1 MSVTPDYS
9 LMPLLATKPTIPLVL
24 LLTSLACG
32 PNMADVGGTDP
43 LVGNAGVR
51 VINAANSPVDV
62 LIDGQTMVRGLMIAH
77 VSDRLNVT
85 TGSHVVRL
93 VGSAGSSA
101 QVQIDATTSATRTA
115 VVAPSGSSLAATVLA
130 DTGALV
136 PVGKS
141 KLRVAHLSPNAGSI
155 EIWRTQPDFQTPV
168 HIMTPF
174 DYLAT
179 SPYLQSDP
187 GAWEVFVT
195 RPGTTT
201 KLATTGLVQI
211 PSGEKRTA
219 VLLDSA
225 GVVLFRVI
233 VD

>member
-1 MSVTPDYS
+1 
-9 LMPLLATKPTIPLVL
+9 
-24 LLTSLACG
+24 
-32 PNMADVGGTDP
+32 MADVGATDP
-43 LVGNAGVR
+43 NAANAGVR
-51 VINAANSPVDV
+51 VINATNSLVDV
-62 LIDGQTMVRGLMIAH
+62 LIDGQTVVRGLMIAH
-77 VSDRLNVT
+77 VSDRLVVSS
-85 TGSHVVRL
+85 GSHVVRL
-93 VGSAGSSA
+93 VASAGSSA
-101 QVQIDATTSATRTA
+101 QVQFDASSAATRTA

-141 KLRVAHLSPNAGSI
+141 KLRVAHLSANAGSI

-168 HIMTPF
+168 HILTPF

-179 SPYLQSDP
+179 SQYLQSDP
-187 GAWEVFVT
+187 GSWEVFVT
-195 RPGTTT
+195 RPGSTT
-201 KLATTGLVQI
+201 KLTTTGPVQI

-225 GVVLFRVI
+225 GVMLFRVI

>member
-1 MSVTPDYS
+1 
-9 LMPLLATKPTIPLVL
+9 
-24 LLTSLACG
+24 
-32 PNMADVGGTDP
+32 MADVDA
-43 LVGNAGVR
+43 GNANATNAAVR
-51 VINAANSPVDV
+51 VINATNSPVDV
-62 LIDGQTMVRGLMIAH
+62 LIDGQTVVRGLMIAH
-77 VSDRLNVT
+77 VSERLNVSS
-85 TGSHVVRL
+85 GSHLVRL

-101 QVQIDATTSATRTA
+101 QVQIDASAAATRTA

-136 PVGKS
+136 PAGKS

-174 DYLAT
+174 AYLAT

-187 GAWEVFVT
+187 GSWEVFVT
-195 RPGTTT
+195 RPGGSG
-201 KLATTGLVQI
+201 KLATTGSVQI

-225 GVVLFRVI
+225 GVVLCRVI
-233 VD
+233 ID